1 MSKKAESAAQAEN
14 EGLAARIVALRET
27 VEANRVE
34 AVKAIGAIKTE
45 VAGMSDRVNH
55 ALSKVDVLATEWDRR
70 KRELE
75 TAVRD
80 SGEQVRAAGQ
90 IATKMEARVKVLDE
104 LRETAVDPHELIKP
118 IRRELAELRT
128 ALESLDK
135 NVEVKIDAIRPK
147 RRAEPLETR

>member
-1 MSKKAESAAQAEN
+1 MSKRDASAEKAEN
-14 EGLAARIVALRET
+14 EGLAARIIELRGV
-27 VEANRVE
+27 VEQNRVE
-34 AVKAIGAIKTE
+34 GVKAMADLKGE
-45 VAGMSDRVNH
+45 VARMSDRVNH
-55 ALSKVDVLATEWDRR
+55 ALSRVDTLATDWDRR

-80 SGEQVRAAGQ
+80 SGEQVRAAGE
-90 IATKMEARVKVLDE
+90 IASKMNARVKVLDE

-118 IRRELAELRT
+118 VRREMAELKS

-135 NVEVKIDAIRPK
+135 NFEVKIEALRPK